1 MTKVVSVVQN
11 LYIYYTLEIINQWEL
26 NVHVN
31 MRSLVPDPQ
40 LQSGADRGD
49 PEKSQEQLLLRLQGR
64 LRQSQ

>member
-1 MTKVVSVVQN
+1 
-11 LYIYYTLEIINQWEL
+11 
-26 NVHVN
+26 

-64 LRQSQ
+64 LRQSQWG